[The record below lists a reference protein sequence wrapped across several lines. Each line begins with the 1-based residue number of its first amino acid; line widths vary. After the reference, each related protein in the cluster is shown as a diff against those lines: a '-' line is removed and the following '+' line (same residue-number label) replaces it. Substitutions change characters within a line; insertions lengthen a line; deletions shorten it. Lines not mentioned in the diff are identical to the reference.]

1 MSLGIYVDRVG
12 GLSPWLVPSL
22 LDMQLE
28 KGAGGPHKKDLTSN
42 GQVNSRRRTSLSS
55 APSSSQ
61 NGFWVGLLLI

>member
-42 GQVNSRRRTSLSS
+42 GQVALEMR
-55 APSSSQ
+55 
-61 NGFWVGLLLI
+61 NGSVGGQETRQGFI